1 MSNDTTTAPL
11 PSAIPHVTRREC
23 ANALIQ
29 LSAQI
34 VLDSASLLRFSSGI
48 LKGEP
53 VAGRIKRYA
62 GSLGQS
68 RGAEPLSATTC
79 RRARG
84 ARARLWRNDG
94 RAAGIVDLGLD
105 TRRTGPVR
113 AAGAFSLPCVLTLPR
128 AGARMRL
135 SIFAGWTGTAW
146 PHRTQPRCGLFFVRL
161 DAATAMRE
169 GVGAQCGH
177 ASFTSSLA
185 APYSDRHVGWA
196 RPFS

>member
-68 RGAEPLSATTC
+68 RGAEVLQAAGPLIALEEAERPARSVN
-79 RRARG
+79 RRVQPEAANIARPTF
-84 ARARLWRNDG
+84 AG
-94 RAAGIVDLGLD
+94 RA
-105 TRRTGPVR
+105 
-113 AAGAFSLPCVLTLPR
+113 S
-128 AGARMRL
+128 
-135 SIFAGWTGTAW
+135 
-146 PHRTQPRCGLFFVRL
+146 
-161 DAATAMRE
+161 
-169 GVGAQCGH
+169 
-177 ASFTSSLA
+177 
-185 APYSDRHVGWA
+185 
-196 RPFS
+196 